1 MDFCCQNQYHY
12 TQTGRKVKKKN
23 EHTPA
28 IAWASKVLP
37 HPGGPWRRNPLG
49 GVTPSVRNTSG
60 CFMWTSSLQTWSTVS
75 SQPPMSEN
83 FTDDWVSSNS
93 SEKKNY
99 QNMICGVN
107 TTSKGFLVAFKSSF
121 PLESQRHDLETGRSL
136 ELFFNFSLNWLKF
149 KYAEHSIIYKKNQF
163 CSNQDLSQVFLYYSS
178 VNFSCFSWVLSLFP
192 SHL

>member
-1 MDFCCQNQYHY
+1 MKEEPSGRGHSKCAEHFRMLHVNQQFTNLIHSVI
-12 TQTGRKVKKKN
+12 T
-23 EHTPA
+23 TPNV
-28 IAWASKVLP
+28 WEFY
-37 HPGGPWRRNPLG
+37 WWLG
-49 GVTPSVRNTSG
+49 ELKFLG
-60 CFMWTSSLQTWSTVS
+60 
-75 SQPPMSEN
+75 
-83 FTDDWVSSNS
+83 
-93 SEKKNY
+93 KKNY

-121 PLESQRHDLETGRSL
+121 PLESQGHDLETGISL

-163 CSNQDLSQVFLYYSS
+163 CSNQDLSQVFLYHSS

>member
-1 MDFCCQNQYHY
+1 MKEEPSGWGHSKCTEHFRMLHVNQQFTNLIHSVI
-12 TQTGRKVKKKN
+12 T
-23 EHTPA
+23 TPNV
-28 IAWASKVLP
+28 WEFY
-37 HPGGPWRRNPLG
+37 WWLG
-49 GVTPSVRNTSG
+49 ELKFFR
-60 CFMWTSSLQTWSTVS
+60 
-75 SQPPMSEN
+75 
-83 FTDDWVSSNS
+83 
-93 SEKKNY
+93 KKNY

-121 PLESQRHDLETGRSL
+121 PLESQRHDLETERSL

-163 CSNQDLSQVFLYYSS
+163 CSNQDLSQVFLYHSS